1 MPISMYS
8 QTVPVF
14 VRMLTNLSGILDK
27 TVQHCAE
34 RKIDPAVLLG
44 IRLYPDM
51 FAFTRQVQIASDTAK
66 GAAAR
71 LAGVEV
77 PKYED
82 NEASIDELKARI
94 AKTIAFVQS
103 LPEAKFAGS
112 DERSVTI
119 PMRGEQVSIVG
130 LKYLN
135 NNVMPNFYFHLATA
149 YGLLRHNGVPLGKAD
164 FNGPIGN

>member
-1 MPISMYS
+1 MYTQS
-8 QTVPVF
+8 VPVF

-27 TVQHCAE
+27 AAQYCAE

-44 IRLYPDM
+44 SRLFPDM
-51 FAFTRQVQIASDTAK
+51 FTFTRQVQIASDTAK
-66 GAAAR
+66 GASAR

-77 PKYED
+77 PKFED

-103 LPEAKFAGS
+103 LPEAQFAGS
-112 DERSVTI
+112 DTRSVTI
-119 PMRGEQVSIVG
+119 PMRGEQLSIVG

-135 NNVMPNFYFHLATA
+135 NNVLPNFYFHLATA
-149 YGLLRHNGVPLGKAD
+149 YGILRHNGVPLGKAD
-164 FNGPIGN
+164 FTGPIAN

>member
-1 MPISMYS
+1 MSVSMYT

-34 RKIDPAVLLG
+34 RKIDPAVLLSS
-44 IRLYPDM
+44 RLYPDM

-103 LPEAKFAGS
+103 LSEAQFAGS
-112 DERSVTI
+112 DTRTVTI

-135 NNVMPNFYFHLATA
+135 NNVMPNFYFHTTTA
-149 YGLLRHNGVPLGKAD
+149 YALLRHAGVEIGKSDYLG
-164 FNGPIGN
+164 GR

>member
-14 VRMLTNLSGILDK
+14 VRALTNLSGILDK
-27 TVQHCAE
+27 TAQHCAE

-44 IRLYPDM
+44 SRLYPDM
-51 FAFTRQVQIASDTAK
+51 FTLTRQVQIACDQAK
-66 GAAAR
+66 GGAAR
-71 LAGVEV
+71 LAGVDV
-77 PKYED
+77 PKHED
-82 NEASIDELKARI
+82 KEASIDELRARI

-103 LPEAKFAGS
+103 VPEAGFEGS
-112 DERSVTI
+112 DARSVTI
-119 PMRGEQVSIVG
+119 PIRGEPVTIGG

-149 YGLLRHNGVPLGKAD
+149 YAILRHNGVALGKSD
-164 FNGPIGN
+164 FTGPVGS

>member
-1 MPISMYS
+1 MYS

-14 VRMLTNLSGILDK
+14 VRMLTNLSGFLDK
-27 TVQHCAE
+27 TAQHCAE

-44 IRLYPDM
+44 SRLYPDM
-51 FAFTRQVQIASDTAK
+51 FAFTRQVQIACDTAK

-103 LPEAKFAGS
+103 LPEAQFAGS
-112 DERSVTI
+112 DTRTVTI
-119 PMRGEQVSIVG
+119 PMRGEQVNLVG

-149 YGLLRHNGVPLGKAD
+149 YGILRHNGVALGKAD
-164 FNGPIGN
+164 FNGPIGS